1 MTQEEKAKAYD
12 EAFERASAAYEDEDR
27 HLKATLE
34 RIFPE
39 LKKNDDKKIKNA
51 ILNHLKKMCE
61 NHQDDVSGVHVED
74 AIAWVEKQQDCAKI
88 NEHAWLF
95 R

>member
-1 MTQEEKAKAYD
+1 MAEKEKAKAYD
-12 EAFERASAAYEDEDR
+12 GALERASAAYKDDDR

-39 LKKNDDKKIKNA
+39 LKENDYKKIKNA
-51 ILNHLKKMCE
+51 ILNHLKKMLE
-61 NHQDDVSGVHVED
+61 NCQDDVCGVHVED
-74 AIAWVEKQQDCAKI
+74 AIALVEKQQDCAKL
-88 NEHAWLF
+88 NERAWLF

>member
-1 MTQEEKAKAYD
+1 MIQEEKAKAYD
-12 EAFERASAAYEDEDR
+12 EALERASAAHKDEDK

-34 RIFPE
+34 AIFPE
-39 LKKNDDKKIKNA
+39 LKENDYNKIKNA

-61 NHQDDVSGVHVED
+61 NCQDNVCGVHVED
-74 AIAWVEKQQDCAKI
+74 AIAWVEKQQDCAKL
-88 NEHAWLF
+88 NERAWLF

>member
-1 MTQEEKAKAYD
+1 MTHEEKAKAYD
-12 EAFERASAAYEDEDR
+12 EALERASAAYKDDDR

-39 LKKNDDKKIKNA
+39 LKENDYKKIKNA
-51 ILNHLKKMCE
+51 ILNHFKKMSGNC
-61 NHQDDVSGVHVED
+61 QDDVCSVHVED
-74 AIAWVEKQQDCAKI
+74 AIAWVEKQQDCSKL
-88 NEHAWLF
+88 NERGWLF